1 MDKSTYKEY
10 TRGGYHFIECEK
22 CGARFNSGR
31 VGNGPGLRW
40 ARELRRKWWG
50 HHTGH
55 PYDGVLELCDE
66 DIPPLCPSI
75 GSREKESLE
84 RAAAADYERLRK
96 KHEELC
102 AAVVDAL
109 EKDESALYAKGEPVE
124 TSLRVAVKNTT
135 AAAGAVNLA
144 ADWYA

>member
-1 MDKSTYKEY
+1 MNITLNMTAEEY
-10 TRGGYHFIECEK
+10 DLFRAYQ
-22 CGARFNSGR
+22 
-31 VGNGPGLRW
+31 
-40 ARELRRKWWG
+40 
-50 HHTGH
+50 
-55 PYDGVLELCDE
+55 
-66 DIPPLCPSI
+66 
-75 GSREKESLE
+75 REKESLE

-109 EKDESALYAKGEPVE
+109 EKDESALYAKDEPVE

-135 AAAGAVNLA
+135 AAARAVDLA